1 MELKV
6 DWDEILQK
14 LNDIEEKRA
23 FEKLKEDRKIEP
35 VVLIAHPKFIP
46 MIREARAKGA
56 NVAVLW
62 SRFSDEDK
70 IYQVTDPIIRENI
83 IEICERRNL

>member
-14 LNDIEEKRA
+14 LNEIEEKRA

-35 VVLIAHPKFIP
+35 VVLIAHPKFSPI
-46 MIREARAKGA
+46 IREARAKGA
-56 NVAVLW
+56 DIAVLW
-62 SRFSDEDK
+62 SRSSDEDK
-70 IYQVTDPIIRENI
+70 IYQVIDPKIRENI
-83 IEICERRNL
+83 IEMCERRDL